1 MSQFF
6 FNHSKN
12 VKTILKLMSCTK
24 VGSGLDL
31 VYRKLSADL
40 FYVILTN
47 NNNNKNRSS
56 PTAWNLRYFS
66 G

>member
-1 MSQFF
+1 
-6 FNHSKN
+6 
-12 VKTILKLMSCTK
+12 MSCTK

-40 FYVILTN
+40 FYVILIKN
-47 NNNNKNRSS
+47 NNNNKNHSS